1 MLVYTSHQMQK
12 ILFIIK
18 HNKSFFLQ
26 QKDYNFKKGVSP
38 SLSSSKAT
46 EDTPFFIFSADK
58 KRYYERILY
67 PWML

>member
-1 MLVYTSHQMQK
+1 MLVYTNRQMQK

-18 HNKSFFLQ
+18 HNKSFLQ
-26 QKDYNFKKGVSP
+26 QKENNYKSGVSP
-38 SLSSSKAT
+38 SLSSSKAI
-46 EDTPFFIFSADK
+46 EDTPYFIISADK